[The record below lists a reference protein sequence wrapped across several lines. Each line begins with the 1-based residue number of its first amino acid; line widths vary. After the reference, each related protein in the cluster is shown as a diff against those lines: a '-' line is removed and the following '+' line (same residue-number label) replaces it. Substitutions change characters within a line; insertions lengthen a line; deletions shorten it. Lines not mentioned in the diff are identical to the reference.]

1 MGANPRSSQ
10 FKKKIQILKKKNSDL
25 QQLLVAL
32 RVSEEKTLEQLR
44 VRKKMTRV
52 APGRFGENSKQ
63 TSGKWGGAPKSNPKL
78 TQDQN
83 FSFFKFS

>member
-1 MGANPRSSQ
+1 MAENLIPKFQNFIS
-10 FKKKIQILKKKNSDL
+10 KKKKKKKKFVDL

-63 TSGKWGGAPKSNPKL
+63 APGN
-78 TQDQN
+78 
-83 FSFFKFS
+83 

>member
-1 MGANPRSSQ
+1 MLYVHLLQASLLLQWGLTLDPVSSKKKIK
-10 FKKKIQILKKKNSDL
+10 FKKKTKILVL

-32 RVSEEKTLEQLR
+32 RVSGEKTLEQLR

-63 TSGKWGGAPKSNPKL
+63 APGN
-78 TQDQN
+78 
-83 FSFFKFS
+83 